1 MENKTIS
8 MLVIAATLAVLT
20 TLVAV
25 QTQAALATNNGFSDA
40 VKAQAQSQDH
50 GSFGQHQSD
59 AAQDN
64 IYSDGQKGL
73 GEFNCNTCT
82 TLKGG

>member
-1 MENKTIS
+1 

-20 TLVAV
+20 TLVV

-59 AAQDN
+59 FAQD
-64 IYSDGQKGL
+64 GGL
-73 GEFNCNTCT
+73 GQYNCNTCT